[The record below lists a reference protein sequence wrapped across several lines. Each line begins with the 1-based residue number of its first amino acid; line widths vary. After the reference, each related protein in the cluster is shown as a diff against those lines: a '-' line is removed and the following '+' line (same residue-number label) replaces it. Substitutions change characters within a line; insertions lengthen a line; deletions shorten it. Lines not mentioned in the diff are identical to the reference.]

1 MNSLYLRSC
10 VAIAC
15 ALGLAACGGSGGTLV
30 LSGSVFGLTKDG
42 LTLQNNGG
50 TPLAVPVGTSIFTFP
65 DLIGIDASFNI
76 TANSPPGAVCTVIN
90 GSGKSGTINPVNIAV
105 NCITN
110 SYDLGG
116 TVTGLDTSGLTLIN
130 GADRQDIPAGAT
142 SFTLSKFDP
151 LTGTYA
157 SGRVPD
163 GAPYGITVL
172 TQPAGRTCSVT
183 NGIGTMG
190 SAPIN
195 NVKITCI

>member
-1 MNSLYLRSC
+1 MNSFYLRSC

-30 LSGSVFGLTKDG
+30 LAGSVIGLTKDG
-42 LTLQNNGG
+42 MTLQNNGG
-50 TPLAVPVGTSIFTFP
+50 AALAVPVGSTTFVFP
-65 DLIGIDASFNI
+65 DLIGIDASYNI
-76 TANSPPGAVCTVIN
+76 TVNNPPGAVCTVFN
-90 GSGKSGTINPVNIAV
+90 GSGKSGAINPVNIVV

-110 SYDLGG
+110 TYDLGG
-116 TVTGLDTSGLTLIN
+116 TVSGLDASGLTLVN

-142 SFTLSKFDP
+142 SFSMTKLDP
-151 LTGTYA
+151 LTGSYA

-172 TQPAGRTCSVT
+172 SQPVGRNCSVA

>member
-15 ALGLAACGGSGGTLV
+15 ALGLAACGGGGGTLV
-30 LSGSVFGLTKDG
+30 LGGSVVGLTKDG

-50 TPLAVPVGTSIFTFP
+50 AALAVPVGSLTFAFP
-65 DLIGIDASFNI
+65 DLIGVDTGFNI
-76 TANSPPGAVCTVIN
+76 TANNPPGAVCTVIN
-90 GSGKSGTINPVNIAV
+90 GSGKSGTINPQNIV
-105 NCITN
+105 VSCITN
-110 SYDLGG
+110 TYDLGG
-116 TVTGLDTSGLTLIN
+116 SVSGLDANGLTLVN
-130 GADRQDIPAGAT
+130 GADRQTIAAGAT
-142 SFTLSKFDP
+142 SFSMTKFDP

-163 GAPYGITVL
+163 GSPYGITVL
-172 TQPAGRTCSVT
+172 TQPAGRTCSVA

-195 NVKITCI
+195 TVKITCI